1 MPALCFDAGAEFDL
15 TVRNIA
21 IFQQALS
28 LDDNRTCEVV
38 SALSPDNSVRYEKGH
53 THSRQPWLGGY
64 HSHPPGDCDADDR
77 AGIGADDRAKEM
89 PIRPASDISAGISEP
104 VANQRSCARIRKTL
118 KMGGLY
124 HENNE

>member
-1 MPALCFDAGAEFDL
+1 MFDAGAEFDL

-38 SALSPDNSVRYEKGH
+38 NALSPDNSVRYEKGH
-53 THSRQPWLGGY
+53 THSGNLGWVDTIAT
-64 HSHPPGDCDADDR
+64 HPGTAMLMTAPVSAPMT
-77 AGIGADDRAKEM
+77 RAKEM

-118 KMGGLY
+118 KTGGLY